1 MIEDKVY
8 NDFLSALLEGD
19 RKSCISITKKN
30 ISENVPVKEIYL
42 NLFQKALYEV
52 GDLWERNKI
61 SVSVEHMATAIVE
74 GLFVLVY
81 PMIFSAEHTGKKAV
95 ISCLANEFHQVGG
108 KMIADIFELNG
119 WDGYFLGANM
129 PVDGL
134 VEFINEKKPDMLGLS
149 LSIYFNMNALLD
161 AINAVRHN
169 FSDLDIIVGGQAFRW
184 CGKDVIARFK
194 GVTYIESIDRLEKM
208 IRVRR

>member
-8 NDFLSALLEGD
+8 SDFLSALLEGD
-19 RKSCISITKKN
+19 RRASILITEKI
-30 ISENVPVKEIYL
+30 ISENTPVKEIYL

-52 GDLWERNKI
+52 GDLWERNRI

-95 ISCLANEFHQVGG
+95 ISCLANEFHQIGA

-129 PVDGL
+129 PVHDL
-134 VEFINEKKPDMLGLS
+134 IKFIDYKKPDLLGLS
-149 LSIYFNMNALLD
+149 LSIYFNMDSLRES
-161 AINAVRHN
+161 IEAVRHH
-169 FSDLDIIVGGQAFRW
+169 FPDLDLIVGGQAFRW
-184 CGKDVIARFK
+184 GGSDVISRYK
-194 GVTYIESIDRLEKM
+194 GVTYIESIDSLENL
-208 IRVRR
+208 IRMQR